1 MLHISA
7 NSRALKRMKKIV
19 SGITIIATLAIFTTA
34 YAQEDTEVG
43 KLKERLMALEQKIYS
58 DPGQQE
64 VSSGTLM
71 ADFQARLGNLEEES
85 QKVYGAMEEL
95 GYTVNEFAKKMDL
108 IAKDFDLRLGDLES
122 TLNDLKNMPVSENKE
137 AVQKKTESKKPVSP
151 AATSKKNEKQA
162 SKSQSESAIPDNL
175 NAEDLYSKAYHF
187 LVATSY
193 DKSENWMR
201 EFIKRFPSHDLADN
215 AHYWLG
221 EIYLV
226 KEDPEKAVVSFST
239 GLSKFPKGA
248 KAPANLLK
256 MGSAFKQMDKKDF
269 AESSWRK
276 LVRDYAGSPEA
287 EKATKELEGLKV
299 EG

>member
-1 MLHISA
+1 
-7 NSRALKRMKKIV
+7 MKKIV
-19 SGITIIATLAIFTTA
+19 LGMSVITALAVFTTA

-43 KLKERLMALEQKIYS
+43 RLKERLMALEQKIYS
-58 DPGQQE
+58 NPAQQDT
-64 VSSGTLM
+64 SSGTLM
-71 ADFQARLGNLEEES
+71 ADFQARLGNLEEEA
-85 QKVYGAMEEL
+85 QKVYGAVEEL

-108 IAKDFDLRLGDLES
+108 IAKDFDLRLSDLETS
-122 TLNDLKNMPVSENKE
+122 MIDFQKIPQPSQKATAKIADPVK
-137 AVQKKTESKKPVSP
+137 KKTEKKPAISKP
-151 AATSKKNEKQA
+151 AEQQKKKEIDE
-162 SKSQSESAIPDNL
+162 SEIPDNL

-193 DKSENWMR
+193 DHSENWMK

-226 KEDPEKAVVSFST
+226 KEVPKKAVVSFST

-256 MGSAFKQMDKKDF
+256 MGSAFKQMGKKDF
-269 AESSWRK
+269 AKSSWSK
-276 LVRDYAGSPEA
+276 LMRDYKGSPEA
-287 EKATKELEGLKV
+287 DKAAKELEKLQV

>member
-1 MLHISA
+1 MT
-7 NSRALKRMKKIV
+7 V
-19 SGITIIATLAIFTTA
+19 LAVLTA
-34 YAQEDTEVG
+34 SSPAFSQEDTEVG
-43 KLKERLMALEQKIYS
+43 KLKQRLMALEQKIYS
-58 DPGQQE
+58 NPSQQD

-71 ADFQARLGNLEEES
+71 ADFQVRLSNLEEES
-85 QKVYGAMEEL
+85 QKVYGAVEEL

-108 IAKDFDLRLGDLES
+108 ISKDFDLRLTDLES
-122 TLNDLKNMPVSENKE
+122 AINTLQKQQSATNS
-137 AVQKKTESKKPVSP
+137 ASAQKKQEPKKE
-151 AATSKKNEKQA
+151 KKSAKPQADVKKTPKKVAEKPKQKA
-162 SKSQSESAIPDNL
+162 ESASVIPDSIT
-175 NAEDLYSKAYHF
+175 AEDLYSKAYHF

-193 DKSENWMR
+193 DDSESWMK

-226 KEDPEKAVVSFST
+226 KDAPEKAVVSFST

-256 MGSAFKQMDKKDF
+256 MGSAFKQMGKKDF
-269 AESSWRK
+269 AGSSWKK
-276 LVRDYAGSPEA
+276 LVKEYEGSPEA
-287 EKATKELEGLKV
+287 VKAVKELEKLQA